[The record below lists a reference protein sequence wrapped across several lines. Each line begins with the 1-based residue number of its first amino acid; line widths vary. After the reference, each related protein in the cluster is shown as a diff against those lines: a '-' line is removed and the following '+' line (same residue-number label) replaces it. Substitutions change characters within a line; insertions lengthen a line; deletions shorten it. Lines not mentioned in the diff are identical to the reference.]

1 MTLISKTVI
10 TVIISVMSIF
20 VFHKPPAPTP
30 AEKVV
35 HYEYTVDAVP
45 VPQIP
50 ITTLTTQ
57 PSAPKTLCEQVFD
70 TAKAIGWPSDQLGM
84 LVAIAMRESRC
95 QPDAFNPSDPNGG
108 SYGVMQVNGFWA
120 QKTTAYPKGYLQT
133 MGVLTH
139 VDELFDRETN
149 LRAALAI
156 YRYSNGWRAW
166 GK

>member
-1 MTLISKTVI
+1 MQ
-10 TVIISVMSIF
+10 
-20 VFHKPPAPTP
+20 
-30 AEKVV
+30 KVQMLV
-35 HYEYTVDAVP
+35 GGRQALVDADMVKKMTKK
-45 VPQIP
+45 Q
-50 ITTLTTQ
+50 
-57 PSAPKTLCEQVFD
+57 E
-70 TAKAIGWPSDQLGM
+70 
-84 LVAIAMRESRC
+84 LVASAMRESRC
-95 QPDAFNPSDPNGG
+95 QPDAFNPKDPNGG

-139 VDELFDRETN
+139 VDELFNRETN